1 VLKKLN
7 VNGADVIFKQLVQR
21 YDFIFFAS
29 ARINSCNIMGERA
42 YDPCSLFSLRLDDLQ
57 LFCL

>member
-29 ARINSCNIMGERA
+29 ARINSCNIMG
-42 YDPCSLFSLRLDDLQ
+42 
-57 LFCL
+57 